1 MDEILKE
8 IGRRERFLIVSHSR
22 PDGDSI
28 GTSLGL
34 GLALEE
40 LGKRVEWIQADPPPD
55 VFRFLPGI
63 DRIRISN
70 RAEGDY
76 DALLVLECGAYERTE
91 IQGLDSY
98 FTINIDH
105 HPKNDRF
112 GNLNWIDPK
121 AAAVAEMAYRLLKAL
136 PAEISP
142 EVATNLYVG
151 ILTDTGSF
159 RFASTTAETFRI
171 ASELVGSGAD
181 PGTISQMLFMNH
193 PASRMRLLTKLLETL
208 DFTPDGTVSW
218 IHLSQ
223 RMLQEAGASLRDTE
237 GLVNYALGVSGVQVC
252 AFFREEGRRQYRV
265 SLRAKADVSADVG
278 QVAELFGGGG
288 HAKAAGLSVEG
299 EFEEVRSLVVSRL
312 LETLQAKALST
323 TGTRGATPD

>member
-1 MDEILKE
+1 MDAIVKE
-8 IGRRERFLIVSHSR
+8 LGRRERFLIVSHSR

-34 GLALEE
+34 GLGLEA
-40 LGKRVEWIQADPPPD
+40 LGKRVEWIQADSPPD
-55 VFRFLPGI
+55 LFNFLPGI
-63 DRIRISN
+63 DRIRISD
-70 RAEGDY
+70 RAEGAY
-76 DALLVLECGAYERTE
+76 DALLVLECGAYERTG
-91 IQGLDSY
+91 IQGLDAY

-105 HPKNDRF
+105 HPKNDRY
-112 GNLNWIDPK
+112 GHLNWIDPE
-121 AAAVAEMAYRLLKAL
+121 AAAVAEMAYKLLKAL
-136 PAEISP
+136 SAEISP
-142 EVATNLYVG
+142 EVAANLYVA

-159 RFASTTAETFRI
+159 RFASTSAETFRI

-181 PGTISQMLFMNH
+181 PGTISQMVFMSQ
-193 PASRMRLLTKLLETL
+193 PVSRMRLLPKLLETL

-223 RMLQEAGASLRDTE
+223 QMLRETGASLRDTE

-265 SLRAKADVSADVG
+265 SLRAKADVPVDVG

-288 HAKAAGLSVEG
+288 HAKAAGLSAEG
-299 EFEEVRSLVVSRL
+299 DFEEVRSRLVSRL
-312 LETLQAKALST
+312 LEALPAKAL
-323 TGTRGATPD
+323 